1 MRVDPMTD
9 LPLLDAV
16 VRLVNSLGFPV
27 AAGIWMMWIISRM
40 LVLSE
45 IVAALVRL
53 DEKVERVLLLL
64 QPEQND
70 GDAP

>member
-1 MRVDPMTD
+1 MTD
-9 LPLLDAV
+9 LPLLDAF
-16 VRLVNSLGFPV
+16 VRFVNSLGFPV

-40 LVLSE
+40 LVLTE

-70 GDAP
+70 DEAP